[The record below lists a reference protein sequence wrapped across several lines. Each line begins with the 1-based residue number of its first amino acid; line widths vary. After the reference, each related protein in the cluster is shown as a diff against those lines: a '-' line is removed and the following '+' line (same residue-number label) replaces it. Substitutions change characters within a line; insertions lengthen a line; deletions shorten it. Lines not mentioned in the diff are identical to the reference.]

1 MINVGEYMAQ
11 VRRLFG
17 TDGIRGKFVS
27 ANSSELLAI
36 EALHHERVICSTL
49 MRLVGESLARVSD
62 TMPGEGASVVIGW
75 DQRPCNEELVASLTL
90 GLRLAGCSVIHIGI
104 CSTPL
109 LHYSILQNSA
119 RLGCMITASHN
130 PVSDSGVKVF
140 DSRGYK
146 SSPQLEDEISLI
158 AEALAQEEREIDDI
172 DRDNFSKADV
182 DLSAEDNRAQKQH
195 SQWLSQRMKM
205 WKDFGQSFSH
215 ANIANPLILD
225 CSKGAPSTWLAQWLS
240 ECGISS
246 EEVSQNAKAMNQD
259 CGAGELSPTD
269 TWTIEEAMNESHLLL
284 RNVQPA
290 SAGTVVGAALDGDG
304 DRCLIIEATETGY
317 KVVDGD
323 AIADLLLKAA
333 AKNSPNTQW
342 HLAASIESDLAL
354 LSNPCSGLEIIT
366 SETAVGDRWLSVEL
380 CKRELVGKEMP
391 KLFGVEDSGHVVLPS
406 RHPQLEDHWS
416 LVGDGAATLVSYLLA
431 KSCIGNT
438 EMIRGWKKR
447 VSVSNVD
454 RTLWDGRNQLSD
466 DVANVAFTG
475 LNKLGEITH
484 WNRHGLDGE
493 ENLMLIEALL
503 DDCPLSL
510 GIRNSGTQ
518 AKINVSLRLGIGL
531 DNSGM
536 ENILGEISSLLS
548 NKMCL

>member
-1 MINVGEYMAQ
+1 MINVGEHMTQ

-17 TDGIRGKFVS
+17 TDGIRGKFVA
-27 ANSSELLAI
+27 ANSSEKHAI
-36 EALHHERVICSTL
+36 EDLHHERVICSTL

-62 TMPGEGASVVIGW
+62 TMSGEGAAVVIGW

-109 LHYSILQNSA
+109 LHYSILQNNA

-140 DSRGYK
+140 DSLGYK
-146 SSPQLEDEISLI
+146 TSPQLEDEISLI

-172 DRDNFSKADV
+172 DRDNFSNADI
-182 DLSAEDNRAQKQH
+182 DLSNEVNWAQNQH

-205 WKDFGQSFSH
+205 WTDFGQTLSH
-215 ANIANPLILD
+215 ENIATPLILD
-225 CSKGAPSTWLAQWLS
+225 CSKGAPSAWLAQWLS
-240 ECGISS
+240 DCGINCK
-246 EEVSQNAKAMNQD
+246 EVSQNANAMNEG

-333 AKNSPNTQW
+333 AKNNPNSQW

-354 LSNPCSGLEIIT
+354 LSNPCSGLEIMT

-380 CKRELVGKEMP
+380 RKNGLVGEEMP

-406 RHPQLEDHWS
+406 SHPQLENQWS

-431 KSCIGNT
+431 KSSIGNE
-438 EMIRGWKKR
+438 EMNRGWKKR

-466 DVANVAFTG
+466 SVANIAFNQ

-503 DDCPLSL
+503 NDCPLSL

-536 ENILGEISSLLS
+536 ENILDEISTLLS
-548 NKMCL
+548 SKMCL

>member
-1 MINVGEYMAQ
+1 ME
-11 VRRLFG
+11 
-17 TDGIRGKFVS
+17 
-27 ANSSELLAI
+27 
-36 EALHHERVICSTL
+36 
-49 MRLVGESLARVSD
+49 
-62 TMPGEGASVVIGW
+62 
-75 DQRPCNEELVASLTL
+75 
-90 GLRLAGCSVIHIGI
+90 
-104 CSTPL
+104 
-109 LHYSILQNSA
+109 
-119 RLGCMITASHN
+119 
-130 PVSDSGVKVF
+130 
-140 DSRGYK
+140 
-146 SSPQLEDEISLI
+146 
-158 AEALAQEEREIDDI
+158 
-172 DRDNFSKADV
+172 
-182 DLSAEDNRAQKQH
+182 
-195 SQWLSQRMKM
+195 M
-205 WKDFGQSFSH
+205 WTDFGQNLSH
-215 ANIANPLILD
+215 ENIATPLILD
-225 CSKGAPSTWLAQWLS
+225 CSKGAPSAWLAQWLS
-240 ECGISS
+240 DCGINCK
-246 EEVSQNAKAMNQD
+246 EVSQNANAMNEG

-333 AKNSPNTQW
+333 AKNNPNSQW

-354 LSNPCSGLEIIT
+354 LSNPCSGLEIMT

-380 CKRELVGKEMP
+380 RKNGLVGEEMP

-406 RHPQLEDHWS
+406 SHPQLENQWS

-431 KSCIGNT
+431 KSSIGNE
-438 EMIRGWKKR
+438 EMNRGWKKR

-454 RTLWDGRNQLSD
+454 RTLWNGRNQLSD
-466 DVANVAFTG
+466 DVVNIAFNQ

-503 DDCPLSL
+503 NDCPLSL

-531 DNSGM
+531 GNSGM
-536 ENILGEISSLLS
+536 EDILDEISTLLS
-548 NKMCL
+548 SKMCL